1 MLDTGVKITNSL
13 SFVWLV
19 EFRNYKWGTAG
30 YNFDE
35 SYYTGK
41 ITDFSGV
48 DENICR
54 PEDNNITEK
63 TISFSIPDENGR
75 ISASRGESVIL
86 RLIINDQQFLSWN
99 FVVTSF
105 TNYYNKANFNCSD
118 FLSYLIE
125 DVKYPK
131 TDLVN
136 PLDTSSA
143 THFGSEDV
151 CVPEIYGNPYI
162 PLRSLLISSER
173 AYILG
178 PDDGST
184 YTIDSVSYPVEWDVK
199 AEFLSSE
206 YTFTQSSYNNLRVFV
221 PYIASGGTAGFFQNS
236 GSLLDMPTKVK
247 KSTTQSIT
255 NPIDILTSI
264 FLNLGL
270 TLSAIDSVS
279 AAACAATYNTLGI
292 SLDVGLYQKE
302 DAKNV
307 ISKILSACNS
317 TINVYDKIYF
327 KYLGD
332 SSLATITK
340 NDISNFSFSENIL
353 KNINDAGIAE
363 YYETIQAGDPKQI
376 YVPLTGETY
385 SNSSTDTFKVEYLRD
400 SVLVQQLARIYFRK
414 KYWNSGSI
422 SFNAKK
428 RYLSYEC
435 GDKITIQDDLYHNG
449 DYFISSK
456 KISDD
461 LTLQFSCDMYLD
473 DIGQILDYDPDPLTV
488 ISDVSGRIYYSD
500 VAFKT
505 TGYANAGNCQIY
517 GNTITKISGA
527 DSWTNAAAHST
538 DSFLNSVKLTFKGSQ
553 VTADLAIGISTN
565 PTALINY
572 TSIDYCWMLKSDG
585 TCEAFASGV
594 SLGTYG
600 TYTTSSV
607 FSIGYDGYHIY
618 FYIDEV
624 LKCTVDVSYGLRFYL
639 DSSFYTLNGAVNA
652 VTLDIFGDIT
662 ETKIANGIIT
672 SGYIGNKAIDDDPD
686 LGIDFNN
693 KTIIVGGAGELTLS
707 GSLTVESTGGILVE
721 GGGGIT
727 VKDGGGI
734 LVKSGGALSL
744 DSGGDIILTAGYA
757 DSSNIKFMR
766 SPTDANP
773 MLIYGGIDDFQRSF
787 LYVTSTVA
795 DTASLRLGL
804 STNRLRYLSGVASS
818 MSFDTGDLNT
828 GLIGFSAD
836 NADGGFAKISS
847 TGPIYASGL
856 RAMAECSCTSQNEV
870 GIARLTSS
878 DHTWIS
884 AGIDVKIEAPVITIT
899 GATPSGVPIYAPVR
913 TKDPTAAEVPANHY
927 MIYRIG
933 TSTLKIAMNL
943 GTSMMVRTL

>member
-143 THFGSEDV
+143 THSGSEDV

-624 LKCTVDVSYGLRFYL
+624 LKYTVDVSYSLRFYL

-662 ETKIANGIIT
+662 ETKMANGIVT
-672 SGYIGNKAIDDDPD
+672 QGYIGNKAIDDDPD

-693 KTIIVGGAGELTLS
+693 KTIIVGGTGELTLS
-707 GSLTVESTGGILVE
+707 GSLTVESTGGI
-721 GGGGIT
+721 T
-727 VKDGGGI
+727 VN
-734 LVKSGGALSL
+734 
-744 DSGGDIILTAGYA
+744 SGGDLTLISQSVSPYDTANIYFKYSDTDLTPVYLGAKYSFGESIPKIFYIDPQDQYTKKLSLGVLNHEWSSLNGYSRNIYLHASLSTSGNDYTSLALSPAYFNVISDGSDSSYGYGTLRIIHDEVVQYSYFYDDQYIYIKSPIILNEGLIFSQVPILSSPGATY
-757 DSSNIKFMR
+757 DSHLPYKGNFYFYINSSDNLPYIRYKNN
-766 SPTDANP
+766 SGT
-773 MLIYGGIDDFQRSF
+773 
-787 LYVTSTVA
+787 YVTKA
-795 DTASLRLGL
+795 
-804 STNRLRYLSGVASS
+804 
-818 MSFDTGDLNT
+818 
-828 GLIGFSAD
+828 I
-836 NADGGFAKISS
+836 
-847 TGPIYASGL
+847 
-856 RAMAECSCTSQNEV
+856 
-870 GIARLTSS
+870 
-878 DHTWIS
+878 
-884 AGIDVKIEAPVITIT
+884 
-899 GATPSGVPIYAPVR
+899 
-913 TKDPTAAEVPANHY
+913 
-927 MIYRIG
+927 
-933 TSTLKIAMNL
+933 
-943 GTSMMVRTL
+943 